1 MRCSC
6 GLNMAT
12 QTTTRTNTSRVCR
25 PYYYYRCSRRK
36 NYGIST
42 CSQKGIPA
50 TTVGPLMWDF
60 VAELL
65 KDPERIRLS
74 MNALIDQEREAG
86 CRDTVEEVAAWAKK
100 AEECDLLRSAYQD
113 QQAAGY
119 MTLEELGSK
128 LKGLEETRRLAQA
141 ELSDL
146 EAREE
151 RVKELE
157 RDRDALIESW
167 AGMVPEALDG
177 LTGQEKNEVYRMLR
191 LEVTPTEV
199 GYRVAGALPQIL
211 HFGTD
216 ATAAAPTPIVPP
228 AGSNT

>member
-1 MRCSC
+1 
-6 GLNMAT
+6 
-12 QTTTRTNTSRVCR
+12 
-25 PYYYYRCSRRK
+25 
-36 NYGIST
+36 
-42 CSQKGIPA
+42 
-50 TTVGPLMWDF
+50 MWDF

-177 LTGQEKNEVYRMLR
+177 LTGQEKNKV
-191 LEVTPTEV
+191 
-199 GYRVAGALPQIL
+199 
-211 HFGTD
+211 
-216 ATAAAPTPIVPP
+216 
-228 AGSNT
+228 